1 MSEKFAE
8 TATAA
13 PPAEGTEQSRRRR
26 GGTPLIVAGGAL
38 VALVLLIALVS
49 LFWTPQDPT
58 ATNAVNRLT
67 SPSGEHW
74 LGTDGL
80 GRDTASMLMAGS
92 RVPLLVGLGTVAVGF
107 AVGVPLG
114 IIAAMTDRGAGMWMM
129 RGNDILQAFPALL
142 LAIILAAVFGPSTLT
157 AIIALGLGL
166 APGVVRVVRS
176 GTLQV
181 LSREYA
187 LAARA
192 AGRGPL
198 YLAVRHVLPNIR
210 GILIVQATVGFAI
223 AILAE
228 AALSFLGLGTPP
240 PTASWGRMLQDSQA
254 VLQVAPLNVLWPG
267 LAVAVAVMGFNLLG
281 DGLRDRFDPRME
293 VSR

>member
-1 MSEKFAE
+1 MTKRSSE
-8 TATAA
+8 TANGITPTAKN
-13 PPAEGTEQSRRRR
+13 TRRR
-26 GGTPLIVAGGAL
+26 GGTPLIIAGSVL
-38 VALVLLIALVS
+38 VAVVLMMALVS
-49 LFWTPQDPT
+49 VVWTPQSPT
-58 ATNAVNRLT
+58 ATNAVNRLA
-67 SPSGEHW
+67 SPSAEHW

-80 GRDTASMLMAGS
+80 GRDIASMLLVGS
-92 RVPLLVGLGTVAVGF
+92 RVPLLVGLGTVGVGF
-107 AVGVPLG
+107 AIGVPLG
-114 IIAAMTDRGAGMWMM
+114 ILAAMTDRGAGTWVM

-142 LAIILAAVFGPSTLT
+142 LAIVLAAIFGPSTVT
-157 AIIALGLGL
+157 AVIALGLGL
-166 APGVVRVVRS
+166 APGVARVARS

-198 YLAVRHVLPNIR
+198 FLAIRHVLPNIR

-228 AALSFLGLGTPP
+228 AALSYLGLGTPP
-240 PTASWGRMLQDSQA
+240 PAASWGRMLQDGQA
-254 VLQVAPLNVLWPG
+254 VLHNAPLTILWPG
-267 LAVAVAVMGFNLLG
+267 LAVAVSVLGFNLLG

>member
-1 MSEKFAE
+1 MTERLAD
-8 TATAA
+8 TA
-13 PPAEGTEQSRRRR
+13 PAEEHTEETSPSRRRR
-26 GGTPLIVAGGAL
+26 GGTPLIIAGSAL
-38 VALVLLIALVS
+38 VSLVLLMALVS

-58 ATNAVNRLT
+58 ATHAVNRLA
-67 SPSGEHW
+67 SPGAEHW

-80 GRDTASMLMAGS
+80 GRDTASMLLAGS

-107 AVGVPLG
+107 TIGVPLG

-181 LSREYA
+181 LSREFA

-240 PTASWGRMLQDSQA
+240 PTASWGRMLQDGQA
-254 VLQVAPLNVLWPG
+254 VLHVAPLNVLWPG
-267 LAVAVAVMGFNLLG
+267 LSVAVAVLGFNLLG

-293 VSR
+293 VTR

>member
-1 MSEKFAE
+1 MRKQDAGSV
-8 TATAA
+8 TASPRTTARR
-13 PPAEGTEQSRRRR
+13 SRRR
-26 GGTPLIVAGGAL
+26 GGTPLVIAGGAL
-38 VALVLLIALVS
+38 VSLVLVMAIVS
-49 LFWTPQDPT
+49 LVWTPQDPT
-58 ATNAVNRLT
+58 ATDAVNRLAGP
-67 SPSGEHW
+67 SPSNW

-80 GRDTASMLMAGS
+80 GRDIASMVLAGS
-92 RVPLLVGLGTVAVGF
+92 RVPLMVGLGTVAVGF
-107 AVGVPLG
+107 TIGIPVG
-114 IIAAMTDRGAGMWMM
+114 IFAAMTDRGAGMWVM

-142 LAIILAAVFGPSTLT
+142 LAIVLAAVFGPSTLT
-157 AIIALGLGL
+157 AVIALGLGL
-166 APGVVRVVRS
+166 APGVARVVRS

-181 LSREYA
+181 LSREYS

-210 GILIVQATVGFAI
+210 GILIVQASVGFAI

-240 PTASWGRMLQDSQA
+240 PAASWGRMLQDGQS
-254 VLQVAPLNVLWPG
+254 VLQIAPLTVLWPG
-267 LAVAVAVMGFNLLG
+267 MAVAIAVLGFNLLG

-293 VSR
+293 VTR

>member
-1 MSEKFAE
+1 MS
-8 TATAA
+8 TQTTQRAA
-13 PPAEGTEQSRRRR
+13 RRRR
-26 GGTPLIVAGGAL
+26 AGTVLILTGSAL
-38 VALVLLIALVS
+38 VALVVLMAVVS
-49 LFWTPQDPT
+49 LFWTPQSPT
-58 ATNAVNRLT
+58 STNALNRLA
-67 SPSGEHW
+67 SPSAENW

-80 GRDTASMLMAGS
+80 GRDTFSMLMAGS
-92 RVPLLVGLGTVAVGF
+92 RVPLLVGLGTVCVGF
-107 AVGVPLG
+107 VIGIPLG

-142 LAIILAAVFGPSTLT
+142 LAIILAAVFSPSTLT

-192 AGRGPL
+192 AGRGPF
-198 YLAVRHVLPNIR
+198 YLAIRHVLPNIR

-228 AALSFLGLGTPP
+228 AALSYLGLGTPP
-240 PTASWGRMLQDSQA
+240 PTASWGRMLQDGQS
-254 VLQVAPLNVLWPG
+254 VLQVTPLTVLWPG